1 MAFII
6 DGSYIEATLKLD
18 ANSAQKGWEFVQKF
32 RANPK
37 QPGIS
42 LERVNQTKQDDLWS
56 ARVTRDLRAILY
68 QDGEDWRFIYLGH
81 HDDAYEWAAR
91 RQIGRHIKTGQL
103 QIVELPTISATPVEA
118 VQKKRPGLFA
128 KHRDNY
134 LLDLGVP
141 PDWLPVV
148 KAVESEDAFL
158 NQIYPKLPDDVAERL
173 FLLASGEIVEPPSP
187 VSERD
192 DAKDATRAWQNFF
205 LIESDDDLRRLLSAP
220 LATWIAFLHPSQKR
234 LASGAFNGP
243 VKLTGAAGTG
253 KSVVAMHRAR
263 HLARQGQ
270 RVLLT
275 SFVKTLCNNLKRNLA
290 LFCTKEEL
298 ALIKVVNVH
307 HLAKVMLDQLGE
319 SYAPMGD
326 DEVGKYLDQFLEERG
341 CPLDGSSLRAE
352 WKYVIQA
359 QGVTTWE
366 EYRGASRV
374 GRGRALSVKDRK
386 QVWEVVGRAL
396 ELMRRKGES
405 DYAGLCR
412 RLCDNLRAGQI
423 ESPFDAVVVDEAQDL
438 GPQELR
444 LIVALA
450 GEGPD
455 RLMLVGDAGQR
466 IYPGNYSLRALGIDV
481 RGRSHILRLNYRTT
495 EQIRRFADNL
505 LGSESDDLDGGAE
518 SRRGVRSLFRGPQP
532 TLTGFRDKAGQT
544 EFVVSQIKRLL
555 ADGRAVD
562 EIAVFAHQAFLLNPV
577 EKALDEAGISTFRL
591 NKDDDPQSPAINLGT
606 MHRAKG
612 LEFKV
617 VFVIDADDKQLPLA
631 RALAEVS
638 DEQLRQDIIARA
650 RQLLY
655 VSATRARDELF
666 ICWSGEPSR
675 FLRELE
681 RGEK

>member
-18 ANSAQKGWEFVQKF
+18 ANSARKGWEFVQKF

-37 QPGIS
+37 QPGVS
-42 LERVNQTKQDDLWS
+42 LERVNQAKQNDLWS
-56 ARVTRDLRAILY
+56 ARVSRDLRAILY
-68 QDGEDWRFIYLGH
+68 QDGEDWRFIHIGH
-81 HDDAYEWAAR
+81 HDEAYEWAAK
-91 RQIGRHIKTGQL
+91 RQIGRHIRTGDL
-103 QIVELPTISATPVEA
+103 QIVEMPAVSAAAVEA

-128 KHRDNY
+128 KHKDNY

-141 PDWLPVV
+141 PDWLPLV
-148 KAVESEDAFL
+148 KAVDSEDIFL

-173 FLLASGEIVEPPSP
+173 FLLASGEIVEPPAP
-187 VSERD
+187 APDRGG
-192 DAKDATRAWQNFF
+192 AKDAAQAWRNFF
-205 LIESDDDLRRLLSAP
+205 LIESDDDLRRLLAAP

-243 VKLTGAAGTG
+243 VKITGAAGTG
-253 KSVVAMHRAR
+253 KTVVAMHRAR
-263 HLARQGQ
+263 HLARQGK

-298 ALIKVVNVH
+298 ALIKVVNIH
-307 HLAKVMLDQLGE
+307 HLAKTMLDQLGE
-319 SYAPMGD
+319 IYTPIGD
-326 DEVGKYLDQFLEERG
+326 NEVGKYLDQFLDGRH
-341 CPLDGSSLRAE
+341 CPLDGLSLRAE
-352 WKYVIQA
+352 WKHVIQA

-366 EYRGASRV
+366 EYRGANRA
-374 GRGRALSVKDRK
+374 GRGRALSAKDRE

-396 ELMRRKGES
+396 EEMRSKGES

-412 RLCDNLRAGQI
+412 RLCENLRAGRV
-423 ESPFDAVVVDEAQDL
+423 ESPFDAVIVDEAQDL
-438 GPQELR
+438 GAQELR
-444 LIVALA
+444 LITALA
-450 GEGPD
+450 GDGPD
-455 RLMLVGDAGQR
+455 RLTLVGDAGQR
-466 IYPGNYSLRALGIDV
+466 IYPGSYSLRALGIDV

-495 EQIRRFADNL
+495 EQIRQFADNI
-505 LGSESDDLDGGAE
+505 LGYESDDLDGGAE

-532 TLTGFRDKAGQT
+532 TLKGFRDKSGQT
-544 EFVVSQIKRLL
+544 EFVVAQVKRLL

-562 EIAVFAHQAFLLNPV
+562 EIAVFAHQAFLLNPI
-577 EKALDEAGISTFRL
+577 EKALNGAGIPTFRL
-591 NKDDDPQSPAINLGT
+591 SKDEDPPSPAVNLGT

-631 RALAEVS
+631 KALAEAS
-638 DEQLRQDIIARA
+638 DEQLRRDVIARE

-666 ICWSGEPSR
+666 ICWTGEPSR
-675 FLRELE
+675 FLRFLE
-681 RGEK
+681 G